1 MIIKTVFN
9 QKNLTSNA
17 GILPLLNYTNDEAI
31 FQLLDEMLTFENE
44 NTEKIKMNHLKT
56 LIVGGFIGVD
66 KLERFIQIKNDK
78 LLESC
83 GIYVRN
89 PENISRFL
97 KCFDYRTTQELRD
110 LNFKIFIKLL
120 KKSKIKKITID
131 MDSSVIN
138 TEGSQE
144 GACKGYNPNHKG
156 NKCYNDLYAFC
167 YELKATISG
176 YRRPG
181 NANTSNGA
189 VEFIKEIIANISP
202 YVDDITFRMD
212 SGYFSEDIINIIEEK
227 GYKYI
232 IKAKIYDTMTNELY
246 KNLKIEWE
254 KLSDTAEIKNSCIKL
269 NRWKKARRFTIK
281 RVKKS
286 KEDIKQVSMFEN
298 MYYEHVFYVS
308 NQIMSPSDIVEN
320 YKIRGD
326 SENYIKELKND
337 LNIDTFLTN
346 SFFANEAFLQTMILV
361 YNIFL
366 MYKFDYCKHEYRQ
379 QIKTFRLKYIYVA
392 AKISN
397 SAGYIIVGLSKY
409 YPYKNYFTRN
419 TA

>member
-1 MIIKTVFN
+1 MLKKIVFN

-17 GILPLLNYTNDEAI
+17 GILPLLNYTKDEGI

-44 NTEKIKMNHLKT
+44 YTEKIKMNHLKT

-66 KLERFIQIKNDK
+66 KLDRFLQIKNDK

-83 GIYVRN
+83 GINVRN

-97 KCFDYRTTQELRD
+97 KCFDYRTTQELKD
-110 LNFKIFIKLL
+110 INFKAFMRLL

-144 GACKGYNPNHKG
+144 GAQKGYNPEHRG
-156 NKCYNDLYAFC
+156 NKCYNDFYAFC

-181 NANTSNGA
+181 NTNTSNGA

-202 YVDDITFRMD
+202 CIKDITFRMD

-232 IKAKIYDTMTNELY
+232 IKAKKYDTMINELY
-246 KNLKIEWE
+246 KSTKIKWE
-254 KLSDTAEIKNSCIKL
+254 KISDIVEIKNSCIKL
-269 NRWKKARRFTIK
+269 NRWERAKRFTIE
-281 RVKKS
+281 RVKKPK
-286 KEDIKQVSMFEN
+286 KEIMQVNMFEC
-298 MYYEHVFYVS
+298 MEYEHVFYVS
-308 NQIMSPSDIVEN
+308 NLILTPQNIVDN

-326 SENYIKELKND
+326 CENYIKELKND
-337 LNIDTFLTN
+337 LNIDSLLTN

-366 MYKFDYCKHEYRQ
+366 MYKFDYCKNEYRQ

-392 AKISN
+392 AKITN
-397 SAGYIIVGLSKY
+397 SAGYIIIGLSKY
-409 YPYKNYFTRN
+409 YPYKNYFTMS